1 MISKYANSGYYCNE
15 HGPSKTLCYYY
26 EYEFRRYVSLCPCCA
41 AKHNYKKAA
50 KNSYKKVE
58 N

>member
-1 MISKYANSGYYCNE
+1 MINEYANSGYYCDE

-26 EYEFRRYVSLCPCCA
+26 EYESGHYVSLCPRCA
-41 AKHNYKKAA
+41 AKH
-50 KNSYKKVE
+50 SYKKVK